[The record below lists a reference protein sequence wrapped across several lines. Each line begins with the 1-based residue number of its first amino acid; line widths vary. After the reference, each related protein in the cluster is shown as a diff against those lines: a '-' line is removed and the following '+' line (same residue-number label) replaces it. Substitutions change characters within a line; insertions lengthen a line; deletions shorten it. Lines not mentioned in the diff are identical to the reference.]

1 MRALASP
8 DSDALRDLAADES
21 STFSSFSFA
30 CDRFSHLL
38 FRELKVDKGDRVAV
52 LSPPRKEY
60 LQLFFAAA
68 KMGAV
73 FLPLPETG
81 PGEALSAIVRDTK
94 PAALF
99 HEGSFGDKALALR
112 NEAPDMKLI
121 DFDDV
126 DSDAVRELH
135 KRRIPVEE
143 VELFLEDPL
152 LLIYDPAREGRRG
165 VILSHGA
172 VMWNAM
178 SVSLMYRL
186 NERDRA
192 PLLFP
197 MSHPLGLTLFTI
209 PLFLGGGVTL
219 TGASAVKALIDG
231 RRCGDISFLYLEQ
244 GEGLESALSEPEAF
258 PSLRF
263 CACTDCAGSPA
274 RQQKDNQAS
283 LVPLYC
289 LAEAGPHSFHAPP
302 SLSAKNVSAVGQPMP
317 HVEAV
322 IMDQNGK
329 ALKPGHVGELM
340 IRGHHIFSGYWNCP
354 SATRAAFHQG
364 WLRTGDMARCD
375 SGIYQ
380 IVEKKRRGFFA
391 SGPEKAEP

>member
-8 DSDALRDLAADES
+8 DSDALRDLATDES
-21 STFSSFSFA
+21 STFLSFSIA
-30 CDRFSHLL
+30 CDRLSHLL

-81 PGEALSAIVRDTK
+81 PSEALKAIVGDTK

-99 HEGSFGDKALALR
+99 HDSPHEGEALALR
-112 NEAPDMKLI
+112 EEAPDMKLI
-121 DFDDV
+121 DFGDV
-126 DSDAVRELH
+126 ESEAVRDLQR
-135 KRRIPVEE
+135 RRIPVEE

-152 LLIYDPAREGRRG
+152 LLVYDPACDGRRG

-186 NERDRA
+186 DERDRA

-219 TGASAVKALIDG
+219 TGASAVESLSSGNGCD
-231 RRCGDISFLYLEQ
+231 DISFLYLEP
-244 GEGLESALSEPEAF
+244 GEDLERALSEPEAF

-263 CACTDCAGSPA
+263 CACTDCAGIPD
-274 RQQKDNQAS
+274 RHVKDNQVR

-289 LAEAGPHSFHAPP
+289 LAEAGPHSFYAAP
-302 SLSAKNVSAVGQPMP
+302 SLSAKNIPAVGQPMP
-317 HVEAV
+317 HVEAA

-329 ALKPGHVGELM
+329 ALKPGQVGELM
-340 IRGHHIFSGYWNCP
+340 IRGHHIFSGYWNSP

-364 WLRTGDMARCD
+364 WLRTGDRARCD
-375 SGIYQ
+375 GGIYQ
-380 IVEKKRRGFFA
+380 IVEKKRRSICA
-391 SGPEKAEP
+391 CRPEKAEP